1 MKKFVVAIN
10 PTTEEQSNQ
19 ITNLFRGKYGWWHW
33 IEGFWLVV
41 DSGDTLTAK
50 WIRDQLQ
57 EIAPNARTLVF
68 EVTTPTRSWA
78 GWGPSTPEKSM
89 FKWIRETWFD

>member
-10 PTTEEQSNQ
+10 PLTEEQSNQ
-19 ITNLFRGKYGWWHW
+19 ITNLFRHEYGWWHW

-41 DSGDTLTAK
+41 DLRDTLTAK
-50 WIRDQLQ
+50 WIRDQVQ
-57 EIAPNARTLVF
+57 EIAPKARTLVL
-68 EVTTPTRSWA
+68 EVTTPTRNWA
-78 GWGPSTPEKSM
+78 GWGPSTPEKNM